1 MKALLNNVKG
11 IKQQVVIC
19 GVDKFEVSTL
29 RGMIEK
35 LNGNIHKGTQLELS
49 SWSNSTDYIVSK
61 VTDDK
66 IIVKMKGWEQYE

>member
-19 GVDKFEVSTL
+19 GVDRYEVSTI

-35 LNGNIHKGTQLELS
+35 LNGNIHKGTQLDLS
-49 SWSNSTDYIVSK
+49 SWSNSSDYVVSK
-61 VTDDK
+61 MTNEK
-66 IIVKMKGWEQYE
+66 IVLRAKGWE

>member
-19 GVDKFEVSTL
+19 GVDQYEVSTI

-35 LNGNIHKGTQLELS
+35 LNGNIHKGTQLDLS
-49 SWSNSTDYIVSK
+49 SWSNSSDYIVSK
-61 VTDDK
+61 MTNEK
-66 IIVKMKGWEQYE
+66 IVLKMKGWE

>member
-19 GVDKFEVSTL
+19 GVDQYEVSTI

-35 LNGNIHKGTQLELS
+35 LNGNIHKGTQLDLS
-49 SWSNSTDYIVSK
+49 SWSNSSDYVVSK
-61 VTDDK
+61 MTNEK
-66 IIVKMKGWEQYE
+66 IVLRAKGWE

>member
-19 GVDKFEVSTL
+19 GVDQYEVSTI

-35 LNGNIHKGTQLELS
+35 LNGNIHKGTQLDLS
-49 SWSNSTDYIVSK
+49 SWSNSSDYVVSK
-61 VTDDK
+61 MTNEK
-66 IIVKMKGWEQYE
+66 IVLRAEGWE

>member
-19 GVDKFEVSTL
+19 GVDKYEVPTL
-29 RGMIEK
+29 RAMIEK

-49 SWSNSTDYIVSK
+49 SWSNSSDYIVSK
-61 VTDDK
+61 VTNDK
-66 IIVKMKGWEQYE
+66 IIVKMKGWE